1 MNKHDV
7 PSAFGGISRWLA
19 VGCVMTARARGGVAW
34 GCVIASRAT
43 RAVELRASQTLDRL
57 PGSVLD
63 AGAASVRYERSFIR
77 APGTDGR
84 ARGSRSGYL
93 GRAVPVAERRLDS
106 GPRTWDDGL

>member
-1 MNKHDV
+1 MNMNMMCRV
-7 PSAFGGISRWLA
+7 ASAFGGISRWLA

-63 AGAASVRYERSFIR
+63 
-77 APGTDGR
+77 
-84 ARGSRSGYL
+84 GSRERVLPRYDL
-93 GRAVPVAERRLDS
+93 RTKLCVYPHPAPTAAVAGTRVL
-106 GPRTWDDGL
+106 